1 MAPTTIVIGAGPNGL
16 TAATLLAKAG
26 HSVTLLERRDVPG
39 GIGAGETFHDG
50 FTTTGLVHES
60 CHVRPGVA
68 DALGLKNH
76 GLEWRDVPALF
87 GCVEEGEGLLLPTD
101 DSGASAAITGYD
113 SASDY
118 AGYARWLNKV
128 KPLATQLLEN
138 RAPAIGQTSD
148 LWPLIKTALGV
159 RMLGERDMM
168 ELLRIAPSCVDDWL
182 EEHFPSPLVRSLLM
196 GPALF
201 GSWMGPRSPT
211 SALCLLV
218 YRALAGRE
226 VAGGPA
232 GLVRALVSAAN
243 AAGVTLRHGAEV
255 TGITVAD
262 GAVSGVTLAD
272 GTTMT
277 ADTVVSAIGPRKT
290 LLDLIDPLWLPPT
303 ETSDAKNIRTRGI
316 TAKVHLAISGELR
329 ATGDGRAAERLW
341 IGPHPLDIERAFD
354 DAKMRVL
361 PRAPVLDV
369 RVPSLQ
375 DPSLAPAGHH
385 VVSVLVHGAACD
397 LDAGWSEAARGALKA
412 TVMDQLARYTDLGE
426 DRVVACEV
434 LTPSDIAERYG
445 LEGAH
450 VWHGEV
456 GLDQLWTLRPTRT
469 TSQHSTPIEGLY
481 LGSGG
486 AHGGAALTCAAGA
499 LCAKAVTSAKG

>member
-1 MAPTTIVIGAGPNGL
+1 MGRTTIVIGAGPNGL

-26 HSVTLLERRDVPG
+26 HTVTVIERRDIPG
-39 GIGAGETFHDG
+39 GIAAGETFHDG

-60 CHVRPGVA
+60 CHVRPRVA
-68 DALGLKNH
+68 DALGLTRH

-101 DSGASAAITGYD
+101 DSGASAAISGHD

-118 AGYARWLNKV
+118 AGYSRWLNKV
-128 KPLATQLLEN
+128 VPLAKQLLEN

-148 LWPLIKTALGV
+148 LWPLLKTALGV

-182 EEHFPSPLVRSLLM
+182 EEHFPSPLVRSMLM

-218 YRALAGRE
+218 YKALAGRE

-232 GLVRALVSAAN
+232 ALVRALVSAAN

-262 GAVSGVTLAD
+262 GAVTGVTLAD
-272 GTTMT
+272 GAAMS

-290 LLDLIDPLWLPPT
+290 LLDLVDPLWLPPT
-303 ETSDAKNIRTRGI
+303 DTGEAQNIRTRGI

-329 ATGDGRAAERLW
+329 AAGDGQAAERLW
-341 IGPHPLDIERAFD
+341 IGAHPLDLERAFD

-369 RVPSLQ
+369 RVPSLS
-375 DPSLAPAGHH
+375 DASLAPAGHH

-397 LDAGWSEAARGALKA
+397 LDAGWDDAARDALKA
-412 TVMDQLARYTDLGE
+412 AVMSQLTRYTDLTE
-426 DRVVACEV
+426 ERVLACEV
-434 LTPSDIAERYG
+434 LTPAEIAGRYG

-450 VWHGEV
+450 VWHGEL
-456 GLDQLWTLRPTRT
+456 GLDQLWTLRPTRR
-469 TSQHSTPIEGLY
+469 TSQHATPIAGLF

-486 AHGGAALTCAAGA
+486 AHGGGALTCAAGA